1 MSFGWFQSYLSNRMQ
16 CTLFNELTSDLTREH
31 PFEVPQGSVLGPLL
45 FLIYINDIEQTIDS
59 DPTFLHLYADD
70 TILSSK
76 DQNLLTNNLNIQLTR
91 ISEWFIKNKLSVNTS
106 KTDVIFFGRP
116 GKVNECKGMLPLTF
130 QGHDLECK
138 EKVKHLGVII
148 EENMSWDLQGKSVRK
163 MAYFSLNRIVQIKNF

>member
-1 MSFGWFQSYLSNRMQ
+1 MTSNR
-16 CTLFNELTSDLTREH
+16 
-31 PFEVPQGSVLGPLL
+31 P
-45 FLIYINDIEQTIDS
+45 
-59 DPTFLHLYADD
+59 FLHLYADD

-148 EENMSWDLQGKSVRK
+148 EENMSWDLQGL
-163 MAYFSLNRIVQIKNF
+163 SLIHI